1 MDNLKFENVT
11 RVSYFQFRKMLPVT
25 VTIINFEGVGEK
37 YLHNQVH
44 GAEIRSTVERHIQ
57 VD

>member
-1 MDNLKFENVT
+1 
-11 RVSYFQFRKMLPVT
+11 MLPVT
-25 VTIINFEGVGEK
+25 KIINFEAVGEK

-44 GAEIRSTVERHIQ
+44 GAEIQSTVERHIQ